1 LLVFLRRDVYNLNFF
16 SNIKF
21 LSHLTFNN
29 VTEYFKES
37 QPVKSD
43 EIIENSINW
52 FGHATTV
59 INLSNKI
66 IITDPVFSNL
76 LGYFKRTVKKP
87 TYINN
92 LTVDYIL
99 LSHGH
104 MDHLNFSSLRQ
115 LNKDGVIIVPKGYFR
130 IAKLLGFKKVV
141 LLHPGDVYEDEF
153 VRITAYEA
161 DHDGRRFYLG
171 HDNESISYL
180 IERDNRRV
188 FFAGDTALT
197 SNFKD
202 ITCDVAL
209 MPVGCYKP
217 DRFSYMH
224 CTPEQSYEMF
234 KMMNC
239 PTMIPIHYKTFRIS
253 LENFEETEETL
264 LSLND
269 DSIKIIDIGE
279 TYIF

>member
-1 LLVFLRRDVYNLNFF
+1 MISLRRDVYSLNFF
-16 SNIKF
+16 SNIRF

-29 VTEYFKES
+29 IKEYFKERQS
-37 QPVKSD
+37 VKSD

-66 IITDPVFSNL
+66 IITDPVLSSL

-87 TYINN
+87 EYINN

-115 LNKDGVIIVPKGYFR
+115 LNKDAVIIVPKGYFR
-130 IAKLLGFKKVV
+130 IAKLLGFHNVV
-141 LLHPGDVYEDEF
+141 LLHPGDVYEDDF
-153 VRITAYEA
+153 IKITAYEA

-171 HDNESISYL
+171 HDNESISFL
-180 IERDNRRV
+180 IERESKSV

-197 SNFKD
+197 NNFKD
-202 ITCDVAL
+202 IACDVAL

-224 CTPEQSYEMF
+224 CTPNQSYEMF

-239 PTMIPIHYKTFRIS
+239 PTMIPIHYKTFKIS
-253 LENFEETEETL
+253 LEDFEETEQIL
-264 LSLND
+264 LSID
-269 DSIKIIDIGE
+269 DDAIKIIDIGE
-279 TYIF
+279 TYII

>member
-1 LLVFLRRDVYNLNFF
+1 MYIILKFF

-29 VTEYFKES
+29 LKEYFNES

-43 EIIENSINW
+43 EIIEDSINW
-52 FGHATTV
+52 FGHATTI

-66 IITDPVFSNL
+66 IITDPVLSSL
-76 LGYFKRTVKKP
+76 LGYFKRTAKKP
-87 TYINN
+87 SYIND
-92 LTVDYIL
+92 LRVDYIL

-104 MDHLNFSSLRQ
+104 MDHLNFSSLKR
-115 LNKDGVIIVPKGYFR
+115 LNKDATIIVPKGYFH

-141 LLHPGDVYEDEF
+141 LLHPGDIYEDDF
-153 VRITAYEA
+153 VKITAYEA

-171 HDNESISYL
+171 HDDESISFL
-180 IERDNRRV
+180 IESENKSV

-197 SNFKD
+197 DNFKD

-239 PTMIPIHYKTFRIS
+239 PAMIPIHYKTFKIS
-253 LENFEETEETL
+253 LEDFEETEQTL

-279 TYIF
+279 TYII

>member
-1 LLVFLRRDVYNLNFF
+1 LNIPKKGRITLKFF

-21 LSHLTFNN
+21 LSQLTINN
-29 VTEYFKES
+29 IKQYFIKSES
-37 QPVKSD
+37 IKSD
-43 EIIENSINW
+43 EITENSINW
-52 FGHATTV
+52 FGHATAV

-66 IITDPVFSNL
+66 IITDPVLSNL
-76 LGYFKRTVKKP
+76 IGYFKRTVKKP

-92 LTVDYIL
+92 LKVDYIL

-104 MDHLNFSSLRQ
+104 MDHLNFPSLRK
-115 LNKDGVIIVPKGYFR
+115 LNKDAIVIVPKGYFH
-130 IAKLLGFKKVV
+130 IAKLLGFKNVF
-141 LLHPGDVYEDEF
+141 LLHPGDVYEDGF
-153 VRITAYEA
+153 VKITAYEA
-161 DHDGRRFYLG
+161 DHDGRRFYVG

-180 IERDNRRV
+180 IESESKSV

-197 SNFKD
+197 DNFKD
-202 ITCDVAL
+202 INCDVAL

-239 PTMIPIHYKTFRIS
+239 PIMIPIHYKTFRIS
-253 LENFEETEETL
+253 LEDFNETEETL
-264 LSLND
+264 LNLND

-279 TYIF
+279 TYTF

>member
-1 LLVFLRRDVYNLNFF
+1 MKFF
-16 SNIKF
+16 SNINF
-21 LSHLTFNN
+21 LFHLTTRNIKQ
-29 VTEYFKES
+29 YFKKSEC
-37 QPVKSD
+37 VKSD
-43 EIIENSINW
+43 EIIGNSINW
-52 FGHATTV
+52 FGHATAV

-66 IITDPVFSNL
+66 IITDPVFSSL

-104 MDHLNFSSLRQ
+104 MDHLNFSSLRK
-115 LNKDGVIIVPKGYFR
+115 LNKDAIVIVPKGYFR
-130 IAKLLGFKKVV
+130 LAKLLGFKNVF
-141 LLHPGDVYEDEF
+141 LLHPGDVYEDNF
-153 VRITAYEA
+153 VKITAYEA

-171 HDNESISYL
+171 NDNESISYL
-180 IERDNRRV
+180 IERENKSV

-197 SNFKD
+197 NNFKD
-202 ITCDVAL
+202 IICDVAL

-234 KMMNC
+234 KMMDC
-239 PTMIPIHYKTFRIS
+239 PVMIPIHYKTFKIS

-264 LSLND
+264 LNLND

-279 TYIF
+279 TYSF

>member
-1 LLVFLRRDVYNLNFF
+1 MDVYSLNFF

-37 QPVKSD
+37 QPIKSD

-66 IITDPVFSNL
+66 IITDPVFSSL

-92 LTVDYIL
+92 LKVDYIL

-104 MDHLNFSSLRQ
+104 MDHLNFSSLRS
-115 LNKDGVIIVPKGYFR
+115 LNKDAIIIVPKGYFR

-141 LLHPGDVYEDEF
+141 LLHPGDVYEDDF
-153 VRITAYEA
+153 VKITAYEA
-161 DHDGRRFYLG
+161 NHDGRRFYLG
-171 HDNESISYL
+171 NDNESISYL
-180 IERDNRRV
+180 IKRDNRSV

-202 ITCDVAL
+202 IDCDVAL

-224 CTPEQSYEMF
+224 CTPQQSYEMF

-279 TYIF
+279 TYTF

>member
-1 LLVFLRRDVYNLNFF
+1 MESLRKEGLILKLF
-16 SNIKF
+16 SNINF
-21 LSHLTFNN
+21 LFHLTTNN
-29 VTEYFKES
+29 IKQYFKKSE
-37 QPVKSD
+37 PVKSE
-43 EIIENSINW
+43 EITENSINW

-59 INLSNKI
+59 INLSDKL
-66 IITDPVFSNL
+66 IITDPVFSSL
-76 LGYFKRTVKKP
+76 LGYFKRTVEKP
-87 TYINN
+87 TYIND

-104 MDHLNFSSLRQ
+104 MDHLNFSSLRK
-115 LNKDGVIIVPKGYFR
+115 LNKDAIIIVPKGYLR
-130 IAKLLGFKKVV
+130 LVKLLGFKNVF
-141 LLHPGDVYEDEF
+141 LLHPGDVYEDDF
-153 VRITAYEA
+153 VKITAYEA
-161 DHDGRRFYLG
+161 DHDGRRFYIG

-180 IERDNRRV
+180 IERESKRV

-197 SNFKD
+197 HNFKD
-202 ITCDVAL
+202 ISCDVAL

-239 PTMIPIHYKTFRIS
+239 PVMIPIHYKTFKIS

-264 LSLND
+264 LMLND
-269 DSIKIIDIGE
+269 DAIKIIDIGE
-279 TYIF
+279 TFPF

>member
-1 LLVFLRRDVYNLNFF
+1 MNFF
-16 SNIKF
+16 SNINF
-21 LSHLTFNN
+21 LSHLTINN
-29 VTEYFKES
+29 IKQYFKKSES
-37 QPVKSD
+37 VKSD

-59 INLSNKI
+59 INLSDKI
-66 IITDPVFSNL
+66 IITDPVFSSL

-104 MDHLNFSSLRQ
+104 MDHLNFSSLRK
-115 LNKDGVIIVPKGYFR
+115 LNKDAIIIVPKGYFH
-130 IAKLLGFKKVV
+130 IAKLLGFKNVF
-141 LLHPGDVYEDEF
+141 LLHPGDVYEDDF
-153 VRITAYEA
+153 VKITAYEA
-161 DHDGRRFYLG
+161 DHDGRRFYIG

-180 IERDNRRV
+180 IERENKSV

-197 SNFKD
+197 NNFKD
-202 ITCDVAL
+202 INCDVAL

-239 PTMIPIHYKTFRIS
+239 PVMIPIHYKTFKIS

-264 LSLND
+264 LNLND
-269 DSIKIIDIGE
+269 DAIKMIDIGE